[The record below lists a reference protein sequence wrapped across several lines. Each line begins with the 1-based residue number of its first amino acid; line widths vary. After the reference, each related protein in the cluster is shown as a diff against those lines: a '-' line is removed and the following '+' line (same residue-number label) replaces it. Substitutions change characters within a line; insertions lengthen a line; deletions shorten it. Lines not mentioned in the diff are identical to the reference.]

1 MVEQKDI
8 KHYFIDSHSIHDE
21 LTAAQYAQEALELLD
36 KLFKTHDQ
44 IILVGGSG
52 MFIDA
57 LCNGLDDIPASK
69 ELRDKL
75 NSELIENGLEAL
87 LTELK
92 EKDPEYYNQVD
103 KQNPARVIRALE
115 AIRLSGLPYSTMRKA
130 TQKKHPFEIKRF
142 VINHPR
148 EQLYDRI
155 NRRVDNMMAQ
165 GLLEEVKKVKD
176 FRHLSSLRTVGYSEL
191 FDYLDNKTDL
201 PTAVELIK
209 QNTRRYAKRQLTW
222 FRRDPS
228 VVWIPFNSVENMKED
243 ILISIKNS

>member
-1 MVEQKDI
+1 MLNE
-8 KHYFIDSHSIHDE
+8 
-21 LTAAQYAQEALELLD
+21 
-36 KLFKTHDQ
+36 LFKTHDQ

-57 LCNGLDDIPASK
+57 LCYGLDDIPASK
-69 ELRDKL
+69 ELRNQL
-75 NSELIENGLEAL
+75 NSELKEKGILAL
-87 LTELK
+87 LAELK
-92 EKDPEYYNQVD
+92 EKDPEYYDQVD
-103 KQNPARVIRALE
+103 KQNPTRVIRALE
-115 AIRLSGLPYSTMRKA
+115 AIRLSGMPYSAMRKK
-130 TQKKHPFEIKRF
+130 TEKKHPFEIRRF
-142 VINHPR
+142 VIDHPR
-148 EQLYDRI
+148 EKLYDRI

-176 FRHLSSLRTVGYSEL
+176 FNHLSSLRTVGYSEL

-228 VVWIPFNSVENMKED
+228 IVWIPFNSVENMKEE
-243 ILISIKNS
+243 ILRSLKNG